1 MSELRDQTHL
11 AALALVRPGTPL
23 NDLLSR
29 GDLRRLAREVRDWYL
44 DSHARGVTRGGTCV
58 VATAGPPG
66 AGKSSLLPTAVP
78 DLATR
83 LVIDADIAKDYL
95 ARWSLDH
102 GLYPELLGTPL
113 PDGQPLRPLELSPL
127 LHTMSTEAINLV
139 RRDALSGHLDVVI
152 EGTMASPAFGER
164 LLLSLAKADYS
175 ELLIVSAETQ
185 RASAQQRAVERWW
198 AGRRDDPEL
207 GGRLVL
213 PETIDAAYAAS
224 DETSLCRVNARALA
238 ATIRAGGTPIDS
250 VTIAEYDD
258 GQLARIDAD
267 PPQAVAP

>member
-11 AALALVRPGTPL
+11 AALALVRTGTPL
-23 NDLLSR
+23 NALLTR

-44 DSHARGVTRGGTCV
+44 DSYARDVTRGGTCV

-66 AGKSSLLPTAVP
+66 AGKSSLLPTAIP

-95 ARWSLDH
+95 ARWSADH
-102 GLYPELLGTPL
+102 GLYPELLGTLL
-113 PDGQPLRPLELSPL
+113 PDGEKLGPLELSPL
-127 LHTMSTEAINLV
+127 LHTTSTEAINLV
-139 RRDALSGHLDVVI
+139 RRDALAGHLDVVI

-175 ELLIVSAETQ
+175 ELVIVSAETNRATAQ
-185 RASAQQRAVERWW
+185 RRAVERWW
-198 AGRRDDPEL
+198 AGRQDGPAL

-224 DETSLCRVNARALA
+224 DEASRCRANARALV
-238 ATIRAGGTPIDS
+238 ATIRAGGTTIDS
-250 VTIAEYDD
+250 VTIAEYDV